1 MRIVVYGSERRVG
14 ALHRG
19 DVVDLN
25 GAYIKLACEVLDEA
39 LPYAMD
45 QTPRV
50 GGTMQGGFENDK
62 LFLRIGDVVEVS
74 STQIGTLRNKI
85 VAKG

>member
-1 MRIVVYGSERRVG
+1 MTFNFAEYLAHMTRDITFT
-14 ALHRG
+14 AG
-19 DVVDLN
+19 DIISA
-25 GAYIKLACEVLDEA
+25 GTCKGT
-39 LPYAMD
+39 AMD

-74 STQIGTLRNKI
+74 SPQIGTLRNKI